1 VKSLAGQT
9 AQATTEISEQ
19 VAAIQSASD
28 ETVAAIRNVLQV
40 ITEIE
45 QIGSAIGAAIEQ
57 QGSATKEIAR
67 NVQEAAHG
75 THEVNANISGV
86 QQAAN
91 ETGAA
96 ATQVLGAAE
105 QLSQQSKDLAGQVN
119 RFLADVRAA

>member
-1 VKSLAGQT
+1 
-9 AQATTEISEQ
+9 
-19 VAAIQSASD
+19 
-28 ETVAAIRNVLQV
+28 V
-40 ITEIE
+40 IEE
-45 QIGSAIGAAIEQ
+45 

-67 NVQEAAHG
+67 NVQEAVHG
-75 THEVNANISGV
+75 TQNVTSNISGV

-105 QLSQQSKDLAGQVN
+105 GLPQQSKDLASQVN

>member
-1 VKSLAGQT
+1 VT
-9 AQATTEISEQ
+9 
-19 VAAIQSASD
+19 
-28 ETVAAIRNVLQV
+28 AIRNVLNV

-45 QIGSAIGAAIEQ
+45 QIGNAIGAAIQQ
-57 QGSATKEIAR
+57 QGSATAEIAR

-86 QQAAN
+86 QHAAN
-91 ETGAA
+91 ETGSA

-105 QLSQQSKDLAGQVN
+105 QLSKDLAGQVN